1 LNNPG
6 ITQNIY
12 KESSSTI
19 QNIIKDKAD
28 EYNVNREHNINVNND
43 FKKDLILESK
53 SIKKNKT
60 VKINLENYEE
70 SLDEIIMS
78 DKKKS
83 NKNDIKSSI
92 QSKSFD
98 SEANNEIEENMDKNI
113 KESFACQSNMELG
126 NQILN
131 NDKLFNQNDS
141 NYENES
147 EFYDRKYK
155 TVKNRAH
162 FDFDEIKIAKF
173 NTLKNPNNFSK

>member
-6 ITQNIY
+6 INQNIH
-12 KESSSTI
+12 KESSSTM
-19 QNIIKDKAD
+19 QNVVKDKAD
-28 EYNVNREHNINVNND
+28 EYNVSREHKINVNND
-43 FKKDLILESK
+43 LILDLILENK
-53 SIKKNKT
+53 SIKKNKA
-60 VKINLENYEE
+60 VKINLENNEE
-70 SLDEIIMS
+70 SLDVIIMR

-98 SEANNEIEENMDKNI
+98 SEANNEKEENIDKSI

-141 NYENES
+141 NYENET
-147 EFYDRKYK
+147 EFYDRKCR
-155 TVKNRAH
+155 TGKNRMH
-162 FDFDEIKIAKF
+162 FDFDEINIAKF
-173 NTLKNPNNFSK
+173 NTLKNPNNTSK